1 MVRVQRY
8 LPLVQIFIF
17 ASTTE
22 FRKSPTKKA
31 ISEARMIRHPEPNTR
46 SYAGCPVQPCA
57 TGRCTTV
64 HSITAM
70 KASAANPAQI
80 ARRARA

>member
-1 MVRVQRY
+1 VA
-8 LPLVQIFIF
+8 IFIL
-17 ASTTE
+17 ASTKE
-22 FRKSPTKKA
+22 LSRSPTQKA
-31 ISEARMIRHPEPNTR
+31 VIDARMIRQPAPNTR
-46 SYAGCPVQPCA
+46 SYAACPFQPWA

-70 KASAANPAQI
+70 NSNAPNPAHS